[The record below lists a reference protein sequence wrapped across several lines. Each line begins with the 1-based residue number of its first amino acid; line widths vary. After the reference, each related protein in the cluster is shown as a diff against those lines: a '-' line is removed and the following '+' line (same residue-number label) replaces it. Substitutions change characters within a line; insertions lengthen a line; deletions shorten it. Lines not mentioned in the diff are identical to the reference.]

1 MTVLLDKDIAIAM
14 KLALEYNA
22 AVIALATS
30 FYGNMD
36 SRISQKNFRKN
47 LKAIQDDYSK
57 CLNEALDMVEDESK
71 ADL

>member
-22 AVIALATS
+22 AIITLATAY
-30 FYGNMD
+30 YGNMD
-36 SRISQKNFRKN
+36 SSISQKNFRKN
-47 LKAIQDDYSK
+47 LKEIQADYSK
-57 CLNEALDMVEDESK
+57 RLNEALDMVEDESK

>member
-1 MTVLLDKDIAIAM
+1 MKVLLDKDIAIAM

-22 AVIALATS
+22 AIITLATAY
-30 FYGNMD
+30 YGNMD

-47 LKAIQDDYSK
+47 LKAIQADYSK
-57 CLNEALDMVEDESK
+57 RLNEALDMVEDESK

>member
-22 AVIALATS
+22 AIITLATAY
-30 FYGNMD
+30 YGNMD

-47 LKAIQDDYSK
+47 LKEIQAEYSK
-57 CLNEALDMVEDESK
+57 RLNEALDMVEDESK
-71 ADL
+71 AGL